1 MYNSVACHEIRILVA
16 TLRYIHQVAFH
27 AKNSAYM
34 MGISSLTDPQKY
46 IGIGVHRF
54 YGGKEDT
61 IRIFS

>member
-1 MYNSVACHEIRILVA
+1 MMEISCLV
-16 TLRYIHQVAFH
+16 
-27 AKNSAYM
+27 
-34 MGISSLTDPQKY
+34 DPQKY